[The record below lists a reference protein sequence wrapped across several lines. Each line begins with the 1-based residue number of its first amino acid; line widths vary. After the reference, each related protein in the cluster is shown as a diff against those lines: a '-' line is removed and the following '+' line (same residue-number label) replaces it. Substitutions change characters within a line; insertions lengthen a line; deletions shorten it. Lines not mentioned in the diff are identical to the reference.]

1 MQKGVYPY
9 GYTNDLE
16 KFNETSLPK
25 KDFYSC
31 LNMEDI
37 THADYAHAKR
47 VCNGFEVKPLGQHH
61 NLYVKRD
68 ALFLAYVFGN
78 FRNIWSWSSKISFSI
93 WISIASSIKNTK
105 GKLDLL
111 NDIDMLLMVEK
122 SFTG

>member
-1 MQKGVYPY
+1 MQKVVYLY
-9 GYTNDLE
+9 GYTNDWE

-78 FRNIWSWSSKISFSI
+78 FRNI
-93 WISIASSIKNTK
+93 
-105 GKLDLL
+105 
-111 NDIDMLLMVEK
+111 
-122 SFTG
+122 